1 MKVIA
6 LVRRT
11 IDGVMREPGSAPFDL
26 EIEADDEL
34 IVQGIVAD
42 VNRPAEVAP
51 VSAEV
56 VEHPIGYVGRQ
67 AAPEAEVLPAPEPV
81 STEFPAPQ
89 PPEVADPTP
98 VAPAPKKT
106 KGAPRA

>member
-11 IDGVMREPGSAPFDL
+11 IDGIMRDPGGEPFDL
-26 EIEADDEL
+26 EIEADDAL

-42 VNRPAEVAP
+42 INATKVADEAPAATEL
-51 VSAEV
+51 
-56 VEHPIGYVGRQ
+56 VEHPVGYVGRQ
-67 AAPEAEVLPAPEPV
+67 TVLQAEPIAAPEHV
-81 STEFPAPQ
+81 STEFPAAQ
-89 PPEVADPTP
+89 SAEAVAP
-98 VAPAPKKT
+98 VAPPKKS

>member
-11 IDGVMREPGSAPFDL
+11 IDGIMRDPGGEPFDL
-26 EIEADDEL
+26 EIEADDAL

-42 VNRPAEVAP
+42 INATKVADEAPAATEL
-51 VSAEV
+51 

-67 AAPEAEVLPAPEPV
+67 TAPEAEPIAATEPV
-81 STEFPAPQ
+81 SSEFPAPK
-89 PPEVADPTP
+89 PAEAE
-98 VAPAPKKT
+98 APSAPPKKI
-106 KGAPRA
+106 KGASRA